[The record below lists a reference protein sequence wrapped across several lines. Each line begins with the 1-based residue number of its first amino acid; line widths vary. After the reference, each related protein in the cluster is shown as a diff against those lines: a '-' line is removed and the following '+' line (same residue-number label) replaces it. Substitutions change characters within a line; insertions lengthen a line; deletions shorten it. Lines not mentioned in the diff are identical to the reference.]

1 MDFMETQEIIT
12 QYQMHPKDKG
22 SAPVQI
28 ALMTQR
34 ITSLTEHFKVHKKD
48 HAGKRGL
55 LGLVSKRR
63 SLLTYLR
70 KKDSEKY
77 AEILK
82 SLSLRK

>member
-1 MDFMETQEIIT
+1 METQEIIT